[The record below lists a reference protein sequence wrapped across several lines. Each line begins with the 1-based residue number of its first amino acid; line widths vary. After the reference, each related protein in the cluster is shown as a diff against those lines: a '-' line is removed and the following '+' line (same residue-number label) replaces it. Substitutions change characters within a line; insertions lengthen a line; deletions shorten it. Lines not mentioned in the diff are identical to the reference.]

1 MKHASCLALSLTLV
15 LLHTPGLAQ
24 ADACFPAA
32 GKVSLDAENIRHT
45 ALELGWEV
53 GNAASYAAALFAE
66 AKGKLKPADYV
77 EICLRVEPDKPKDT
91 ARLMARAQSK
101 APGAGAAKWHNLHAK
116 RTTP

>member
-1 MKHASCLALSLTLV
+1 MPLGLALSALV
-15 LLHTPGLAQ
+15 LLAPALVR

-32 GKVSLDAENIRHT
+32 GKVGLDAENIRHT
-45 ALELGWEV
+45 ALQMGWEV

-77 EICLRVEPDKPKDT
+77 EICLRVDSEKT
-91 ARLMARAQSK
+91 ERLMARAQSK
-101 APGAGAAKWHNLHAK
+101 AHGARAAKWHNLHAK